1 MSAYIP
7 TQGDIIILNFDPQTG
22 HEQGGNRPA
31 LVVSNWS
38 FSKYTRLALVCPIT
52 SKIKDFPMHIL
63 LDNRTRTQGQI
74 LCQHIRSVDYQ
85 TRNAHFA
92 ERLPTDLMGEVLNM
106 LQMFVD

>member
-7 TQGDIIILNFDPQTG
+7 TQGDIIILNLNPQTG

-31 LVVSNWS
+31 LVISNWS
-38 FSKYTRLALVCPIT
+38 FSRYTHLALICPIT
-52 SKIKDFPMHIL
+52 SRVKDFPMHIL
-63 LDNRTRTQGQI
+63 LDDRTRTQGQI

-85 TRNAHFA
+85 ARNAYLA
-92 ERLPTDLMGEVLNM
+92 ERLPDDLMVEVLNM